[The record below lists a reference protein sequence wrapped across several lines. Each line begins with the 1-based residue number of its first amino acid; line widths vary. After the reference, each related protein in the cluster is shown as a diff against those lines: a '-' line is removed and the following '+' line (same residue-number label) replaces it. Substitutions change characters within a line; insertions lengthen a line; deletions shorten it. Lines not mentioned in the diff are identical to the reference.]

1 MRAACLTFE
10 LVSQYFAIHPTNPQQ
25 RLIRRAAE
33 LIGTGGLAVLPTD
46 TVYTLACRVGDPKAV
61 AAVRRLRRL
70 SDRHLLT
77 LMCQDLSDLA
87 TYARVDN
94 SHYRILKAYTPGP
107 FTFILQATREMP
119 RKLVHPKR
127 KTVGIR
133 VPDHPIC
140 QQLLDTL
147 GEPLL
152 VTTMQLPEDDEAI
165 TDPELARDRL
175 MGRVDVIIDGGPCG
189 FVHTTVVD
197 LTEPVPEVLRPGLG
211 EFP

>member
-1 MRAACLTFE
+1 M
-10 LVSQYFAIHPTNPQQ
+10 SQYFSIHPDNPQQ
-25 RLIRRAAE
+25 RLVRRAADV
-33 LIGTGGLAVLPTD
+33 IAGGGLAVLPTD
-46 TVYTLACRVGDPKAV
+46 TVYTLACHVGDPKAV
-61 AAVRRLRRL
+61 ARVRRLRRL
-70 SDRHLLT
+70 SDKHLLT

-94 SHYRILKAYTPGP
+94 SHYRVLKAYTPGP

-133 VPDHPIC
+133 VPDHRIC
-140 QQLLDTL
+140 SDLLDAL

-152 VTTMQLPEDDEAI
+152 VTTMQLPDDDEAI
-165 TDPELARDRL
+165 TDPELARERL
-175 MGRVDVIIDGGPCG
+175 AGLVDVIIDGGPCG
-189 FVHTTVVD
+189 FEHTTVVD
-197 LTEPVPEVLRPGLG
+197 LTEPVPEVLRPGRG